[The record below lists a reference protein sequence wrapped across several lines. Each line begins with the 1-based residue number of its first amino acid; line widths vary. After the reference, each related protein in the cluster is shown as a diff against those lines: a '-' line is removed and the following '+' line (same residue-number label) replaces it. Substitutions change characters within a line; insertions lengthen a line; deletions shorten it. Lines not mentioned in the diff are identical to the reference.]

1 MLPPHEPHKNKIK
14 LSHTSCSM
22 QMLSFHEVVN
32 ASNHAHTARRPN
44 THKYTTLE
52 TPHTQ
57 YPTFTH
63 TRRYSVG
70 ACVCAKVKLQRKWR
84 VEVAIDARR
93 KETETMEGEQTM
105 WVSNRAHECHTMQA
119 ESRRSTGKT
128 QATFVCAR
136 WVLSACVSVRANCRP
151 PSERF
156 MKSMQAQSS
165 QQRGRQTHTHRE
177 RR

>member
-1 MLPPHEPHKNKIK
+1 M
-14 LSHTSCSM
+14 
-22 QMLSFHEVVN
+22 
-32 ASNHAHTARRPN
+32 
-44 THKYTTLE
+44 
-52 TPHTQ
+52 
-57 YPTFTH
+57 
-63 TRRYSVG
+63 
-70 ACVCAKVKLQRKWR
+70 
-84 VEVAIDARR
+84 AIDARR

-165 QQRGRQTHTHRE
+165 HNREADRPTHTESGDSKLRGGRKLTTRHSDDRLDPDCWPEMRGRAAQGVSRG
-177 RR
+177 